1 MSISASDLV
10 AFSSSEYG
18 TKFCKDPGAVNIVY
32 LEGCTAADLTPNQDL
47 PDLWN
52 DTSTIIRF
60 DENGLASFAHIAEAT
75 SEPGLSATMSKQSA
89 RRGGVFRIA
98 IGFHEN
104 KWRIGL
110 HQRNP
115 AHPALVQVAPI
126 TGHRDRNRDGKRTAD
141 PMTQDVSGLN
151 QHGTRPN
158 LRSVRVG
165 EWSYACLVRRMW
177 KDHID
182 FMNLCHTDPRWIA
195 DNNFTFSTTVVD
207 YSAFW
212 KWRQSTRGNQS
223 DLG

>member
-1 MSISASDLV
+1 MSVTASEII
-10 AFSSSEYG
+10 AFSSSIYG
-18 TKFCKDPGAVNIVY
+18 TKFDQTPGAVNILY
-32 LEGCTAADLTPNQDL
+32 LEGCTAATLEPNPDL

-52 DTSTIIRF
+52 DTSTIIQF
-60 DENGLASFAHIAEAT
+60 DQAGNAYFAHKAEAT
-75 SEPGLSATMSKQSA
+75 SEPGLSATMSKRSA
-89 RRGGVFRIA
+89 RLGGVFRIA
-98 IGFHEN
+98 IGYHEK
-104 KWRIGL
+104 KWRLGL

-158 LRSVRVG
+158 LNSVRVG

-177 KDHID
+177 NEHME
-182 FMNLCHTDPRWIA
+182 FYNLCANDPRVKA
-195 DNNFTFSTTVVD
+195 DANFTLSTTVVD

-212 KWRQSTRGNQS
+212 KWRQRQTA
-223 DLG
+223 